1 MKKHILWLIG
11 LIHICCYSADYTILE
26 CKELGMMPS
35 SHYCLAQ
42 GIDGNSNQRAAGIL
56 EELRKVVIQ
65 YPELNK
71 EQKNELFIALS
82 RGLKNN
88 FQNPE
93 IGSGNIVLFSAF
105 SRMRNYMITDLLEE
119 KSMDVVSQAA
129 TQDFNVQLTT
139 RQLLKMLETEYKIN
153 NQNDAILQSDIISAN
168 LPALKE
174 DKTLEFYPYAR
185 FLPSPYEQSADQT
198 KTFFQL
204 LEEADVKS
212 ILLQYS
218 SGQIENTVAFSAL
231 SLLQTA
237 DESNKT
243 LEKTYLALRN
253 SMNPL
258 QKEIFGFTPEAYQ
271 TGSPQRYV
279 VFNLRNLAKTFLKS
293 SSAGIPANLKYCL
306 GIHN

>member
-1 MKKHILWLIG
+1 MKKYILWLIG
-11 LIHICCYSADYTILE
+11 LSHICCYSADYTILE
-26 CKELGMMPS
+26 CKELGMVPS
-35 SHYCLAQ
+35 TNYCF
-42 GIDGNSNQRAAGIL
+42 GRGVDCNSNQRAAGIL
-56 EELRKVVIQ
+56 QELRKAVIR

-71 EQKNELFIALS
+71 EQKNELFIAIS

-88 FQNPE
+88 FQNSE

-119 KSMDVVSQAA
+119 KSMDAVSQA
-129 TQDFNVQLTT
+129 TTKDTNVQLTS
-139 RQLLKMLETEYKIN
+139 RQLIKMLETEYKIN
-153 NQNDAILQSDIISAN
+153 NQNDTILQSDIILAN

-174 DKTLEFYPYAR
+174 DKTLEFYPHAR
-185 FLPSPYEQSADQT
+185 FLPSPYEQSANQV

-218 SGQIENTVAFSAL
+218 SVEIENTVAFSAL

-243 LEKTYLALRN
+243 LAKTYLALRN

-258 QKEIFGFTPEAYQ
+258 QKEIFGFTSEEYK

-279 VFNLRNLAKTFLKS
+279 VLDLRNLTKIFLKS
-293 SSAGIPANLKYCL
+293 SSAGIPANLKYYL
-306 GIHN
+306 KIDN